1 MTFSVLAR
9 KRRRQLSPPSPH
21 IVSRKSSVVMVPAL
35 PMTPPD
41 PDVDPIPSI
50 NPTASALDTVVHVI
64 STERAALAN
73 LERMYATDP
82 FSRESMERAVEQIAK
97 TINVG
102 GKLVIC
108 GVGKSG
114 KIGEKLVATMN
125 SFGIQSCFLH
135 PTEALH
141 GDLGMIKQNDTLL
154 FITFSGKTSE
164 LSMVLPHI
172 PPMLPVIAI
181 TAHMQPSSCA
191 LLSDSDIRYTILL
204 PAPVHERE
212 EISFGLPAPT
222 TSTTVALAVGDALA
236 LAVARSL
243 HTIPGRGPA
252 EVFKEFHPGG
262 AIGAAF
268 ASSSSS
274 ASETPSRSSASS
286 ATSSPTLVGL
296 NGALDQP
303 NGINTALQQSH
314 QKLISDIATPLS
326 YIPIISQLEPSSSN
340 TRIADVLAAA
350 VRCPKANFWVL
361 MTTDCIISPTRL
373 RFLAGDRDPGTRLC
387 DVDDKSHVVV
397 KQNWIRVPKSSSLA
411 TVRQILNDIDS
422 SSKYEGAVGKTGKL
436 PGKDRVVAITGEKF
450 EDDVYGFVEEQE
462 VWRGDM

>member
-141 GDLGMIKQNDTLL
+141 GDL
-154 FITFSGKTSE
+154 
-164 LSMVLPHI
+164 
-172 PPMLPVIAI
+172 
-181 TAHMQPSSCA
+181 
-191 LLSDSDIRYTILL
+191 
-204 PAPVHERE
+204 APVHERE

-373 RFLAGDRDPGTRLC
+373 RFLAGNRDPGTRLC